1 MKLERELE
9 ERKFQHE
16 NRIRFLKTQFLKDK
30 QAYEERAEA
39 QVRAMANRAD
49 KVLCPGML
57 RIETVTY
64 VYHYT

>member
-16 NRIRFLKTQFLKDK
+16 NRIRSLKTQFLKDK

-39 QVRAMANRAD
+39 QVRAMADKAD
-49 KVLCPGML
+49 KVL
-57 RIETVTY
+57 
-64 VYHYT
+64 